1 MVLYTEKI
9 IENIIT
15 YKDYKPS
22 ADLIKDIAQ
31 VNDKVKMPN
40 VVGMDVNSAIN
51 TLEDLGLQVEIQNE
65 GEIIRSQFPAPDTEL
80 SKKSIVMIDFN

>member
-1 MVLYTEKI
+1 MVLYIEKI

-22 ADLIKDIAQ
+22 AELRKDIAQ

-80 SKKSIVMIDFN
+80 SKKSIVMIEQ

>member
-1 MVLYTEKI
+1 
-9 IENIIT
+9 
-15 YKDYKPS
+15 
-22 ADLIKDIAQ
+22 
-31 VNDKVKMPN
+31 MPN